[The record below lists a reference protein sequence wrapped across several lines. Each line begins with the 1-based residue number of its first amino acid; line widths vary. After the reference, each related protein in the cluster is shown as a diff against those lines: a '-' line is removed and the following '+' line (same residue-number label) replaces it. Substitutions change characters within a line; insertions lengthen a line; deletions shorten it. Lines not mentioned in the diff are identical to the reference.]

1 MKLFKKLC
9 KICKCKRNEN
19 LSQYCSIKI
28 GGNAK
33 YVCFP
38 KSVRQVK
45 KLVCFLSK
53 NKIKYYILGNGTNT
67 IFEDGGFNGAVIC
80 LKKLN
85 KVFVKGNAIT
95 AYAGANLFYV
105 NQLCA
110 KNSLKGLEFS
120 YGIPA
125 SVGGAISMNAG
136 AFGGEMK
143 DVVKSVLVLQNGHV
157 KMLTNQ
163 QIKFSYRH
171 SCVRNSN
178 LIVLRV
184 CFKLSFGTKEEIEKK
199 QKEIM
204 QKRLDT
210 QPYGTFNAGS
220 IFKRTENE
228 SAGKYIDK
236 LGLKGVTIGNI
247 QISHVHANFF
257 INLGGATSED
267 LHKAISFAKQKVL
280 LEYGI
285 NLHEE
290 VIFVGD

>member
-19 LSQYCSIKI
+19 LSQYCSISV
-28 GGNAK
+28 GGIAK

-53 NKIKYYILGNGTNT
+53 NRIKYYILGNGTNT
-67 IFEDGGFNGAVIC
+67 VFEDGGFNGVIIC

-85 KVFVKGNAIT
+85 KVFVNGNIIR
-95 AYAGANLFYV
+95 AYAGASLFYV

-110 KNSLKGLEFS
+110 KNALKGLEFS

-125 SVGGAISMNAG
+125 SVGGAITMNAG

-143 DVVKSVLVLQNGHV
+143 EVVKSVLALQNGHV
-157 KMLTNQ
+157 KRLTNQ
-163 QIKFSYRH
+163 QMKFSYRH
-171 SCVRNSN
+171 TCVQSSN

-184 CFKLSFGTKEEIEKK
+184 CFKLSFGAKEEIEKK

-204 QKRLDT
+204 QKRMAS

-257 INLGGATSED
+257 INLGGATSAD

-285 NLHEE
+285 NLNEE